1 MSLNTIR
8 ACIEQRVAA
17 EFASTPALPVA
28 YQNVPFTPPN
38 NQSWVQASIIWGDSA
53 YMTILT
59 TQTSQGKI
67 ESPVA
72 FNSPDGGFNR
82 RNGTL
87 VFNIFTQRAVGPG
100 IGLNIAQRCI
110 DLFSRL
116 QLENIKFDPANGPR
130 VIEPSSPEGFS
141 QTQVA
146 ITFEAYEQS

>member
-8 ACIEQRVAA
+8 ADIEGRIAT
-17 EFASTPALPVA
+17 EFATAPVLQVA

-38 NQSWVQASIIWGDSA
+38 NASWIQASIIWGDSA
-53 YMTILT
+53 YMTIQT
-59 TQTSQGKI
+59 TSARGTG
-67 ESPVA
+67 
-72 FNSPDGGFNR
+72 DGFDR

-87 VFNIFTQRAVGPG
+87 VFNIFNPLGEGPG
-100 IGLNIAQRCI
+100 AGLTIAQRCI

-130 VIEPSSPEGFS
+130 SIEPAAPEGFC
-141 QTQVA
+141 QTQVT

>member
-8 ACIEQRVAA
+8 ADIEGRIAT
-17 EFASTPALPVA
+17 EFATSPALQVS

-38 NQSWVQASIIWGDSA
+38 NASWIQASIVWGDSA

-59 TQTSQGKI
+59 TSSRGTG
-67 ESPVA
+67 
-72 FNSPDGGFNR
+72 DGFDR
-82 RNGTL
+82 RNGSL
-87 VFNIFTQRAVGPG
+87 VFNIFSPRGEGPG
-100 IGLNIAQRCI
+100 AGLTIAQRCI

-116 QLENIKFDPANGPR
+116 QLENIKFDAANGPR
-130 VIEPSSPEGFS
+130 VIEPSAPEGFS

>member
-8 ACIEQRVAA
+8 SEIENRIAT
-17 EFASTPALPVA
+17 EFAASPVLQVS

-38 NQSWVQASIIWGDSA
+38 NASWIQTNIIWGDSA
-53 YMTILT
+53 YMTMLT
-59 TQTSQGKI
+59 TSSRGT
-67 ESPVA
+67 A
-72 FNSPDGGFNR
+72 AGFDR

-87 VFNIFTQRAVGPG
+87 VFNIFAPRGGGPG
-100 IGLNIAQRCI
+100 AGLTIAQRCI
-110 DLFSRL
+110 TLFSRL

>member
-8 ACIEQRVAA
+8 STIEGRIAT
-17 EFASTPALPVA
+17 EFALSPVLQVA

-38 NQSWVQASIIWGDSA
+38 NASWIQTNIIWGDSA

-59 TQTSQGKI
+59 TSARGTG
-67 ESPVA
+67 A
-72 FNSPDGGFNR
+72 GFDR

-87 VFNIFTQRAVGPG
+87 VFNVFSPRGEGPG
-100 IGLNIAQRCI
+100 AGLTIAQRCI

-116 QLENIKFDPANGPR
+116 QLQNIKFDPANGPR
-130 VIEPSSPEGFS
+130 SVEPAAPQGFF
-141 QTQVA
+141 QTQVT